1 MTARGECVLIWRWF
15 TLSGRGGGFTGGSRE
30 GGFTW
35 TLWTLWTLWTPPPG
49 YGPVDARGTGTFE
62 KFTQRLFLKNLQVEL
77 RKVSRFD
84 IVWDTYRP
92 MSIKGN
98 THDERGHGVRLK
110 VGPNVRIPGN
120 WSEFLRDSTNKVEL
134 FKYLSGEVMQRFH
147 SAGDIYITM
156 SNGTTVG
163 HVGPGEDNR
172 VQPGGSRHTDHLSH
186 QPCSELRILQHS
198 DHDIWLWCDRHSYTS
213 SSRFRY
219 NQYWVQHHGGL
230 RAREDTASHQHQIT
244 CMCSGSST
252 QCGSPPLRDLHWMR
266 LNVRHEGALK
276 DNLFLCK
283 EEVFAP
289 RHKMHSGAAGQPI
302 TTFAD
307 GCQVWCIRR
316 AVHSDIWQKEGLIDQ
331 PSEENDFLSEKP
343 ECWNDPPP
351 HHRMRYSN
359 IVGGQCSR
367 QVYGR
372 RPMTQ
377 LWSNL
382 IRVFMVG
389 TENTITWFLSG

>member
-1 MTARGECVLIWRWF
+1 MCVDTEVVHTF
-15 TLSGRGGGFTGGSRE
+15 GKGGGGSQGVHEKGGSRE
-30 GGFTW
+30 PCERGGVHVN
-35 TLWTLWTLWTPPPG
+35 PVNPPG
-49 YGPVDARGTGTFE
+49 YGPVDARGTGTFK

-163 HVGPGEDNR
+163 HVGPGEDNC

-198 DHDIWLWCDRHSYTS
+198 DHDI
-213 SSRFRY
+213 
-219 NQYWVQHHGGL
+219 
-230 RAREDTASHQHQIT
+230 
-244 CMCSGSST
+244 
-252 QCGSPPLRDLHWMR
+252 
-266 LNVRHEGALK
+266 
-276 DNLFLCK
+276 
-283 EEVFAP
+283 
-289 RHKMHSGAAGQPI
+289 
-302 TTFAD
+302 
-307 GCQVWCIRR
+307 
-316 AVHSDIWQKEGLIDQ
+316 
-331 PSEENDFLSEKP
+331 
-343 ECWNDPPP
+343 
-351 HHRMRYSN
+351 
-359 IVGGQCSR
+359 
-367 QVYGR
+367 
-372 RPMTQ
+372 
-377 LWSNL
+377 
-382 IRVFMVG
+382 
-389 TENTITWFLSG
+389 